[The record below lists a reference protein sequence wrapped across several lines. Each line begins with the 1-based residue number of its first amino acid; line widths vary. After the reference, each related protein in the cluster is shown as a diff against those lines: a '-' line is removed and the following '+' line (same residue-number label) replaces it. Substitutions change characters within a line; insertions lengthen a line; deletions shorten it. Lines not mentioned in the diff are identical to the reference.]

1 MANFITVPSSSTA
14 ICFLKTFVIEQKWTI
29 RLAAAVI
36 SLHFIYDKI
45 TKPPAS
51 LRHLPQAGF
60 FAVLGAIKNSKPIDQ
75 IAHEISFPTVANSNH
90 GLYVRFD
97 NVGWTVHVIDPGAV
111 RAILMSN
118 DLFPKSITS
127 LQTRRGTL
135 AGRLVTGPNILFLSG
150 DHWKKQRKVINPS
163 FHRAL
168 PLKIFGR
175 LSQKM
180 LDTIETEKDDGKLID
195 ICDITQRW
203 ALDVLGEFAFGFK
216 FHALENNG
224 DDNEWVR
231 RYNTIVKAATNPLY
245 FVFPSIER
253 QFKSW
258 IPGRRKAHEEL
269 EKFFGMIHAM
279 ADERRQVIL
288 NSANTVVADEQK
300 KHAGEKD
307 LLTLMIEA
315 EHEGQGRLTDEEF
328 ESNLS
333 IFFLAGHDTTA
344 SAVAFAIY
352 HLAVHPDKQRKAR
365 EEVIRIFGDDHSGI
379 LPTLE
384 QTHELSYINMVIKE
398 NLRVNPPAVNMIPRR
413 ATQDTELAGV
423 FIPKDTCLSIDVYDL
438 HHNPKVW
445 KNPDQFDPERFAPG
459 GEVDQ
464 LSGSGLPWTPFS
476 NGLRSCIGMN
486 FSLMSQ
492 RVLLSMLLRK
502 YEWSLP
508 ENSIHKEK
516 ILTEGLQIIKPKDL
530 FVKFTKRY

>member
-1 MANFITVPSSSTA
+1 MVNFIAVPSSSTA
-14 ICFLKTFVIEQKWTI
+14 ICFVKTFVVEQKWVI
-29 RLAAAVI
+29 RLATAVI
-36 SLHFIYDKI
+36 SLYFIYNKI

-60 FAVLGAIKNSKPIDQ
+60 FTVLSAIKNLKPIDQ
-75 IAHEISFPTVANSNH
+75 IAHEISFPAVANSNH

-97 NVGWTVHVIDPGAV
+97 NAGWAVHVMDPVAV
-111 RAILMSN
+111 KDILMSN

-135 AGRLVTGPNILFLSG
+135 AGRLITGPNILFLSG
-150 DHWKKQRKVINPS
+150 DHWKKQRKIINPS
-163 FHRAL
+163 FHRVL
-168 PLKIFGR
+168 PPKIFGR

-180 LDTIETEKDDGKLID
+180 LDTIETEMQIKKDDGKSID

-224 DDNEWVR
+224 DDNEWVT
-231 RYNTIVKAATNPLY
+231 RYNTIVKAAGNPLY
-245 FVFPSIER
+245 FIFPSIER

-269 EKFFGMIHAM
+269 AKFFGMIHAM

-288 NSANTVVADEQK
+288 NSANTIVDDKQK
-300 KHAGEKD
+300 KHDGEKD
-307 LLTLMIEA
+307 VLTLMIEA
-315 EHEGQGRLTDEEF
+315 EHKGQDRLTDEEF

-352 HLAVHPDKQRKAR
+352 HLAVHPDTQRKAR
-365 EEVIRIFGDDHSGI
+365 EEVIRIFGDDHSDI

-384 QTHELSYINMVIKE
+384 QTRELSYINM
-398 NLRVNPPAVNMIPRR
+398 NLRINPPAIHMIPRR

-423 FIPKDTCLSIDVYDL
+423 LIPKDTRLSIDVYDL

-445 KNPDQFDPERFAPG
+445 KNPDLFDPERFAPG

-486 FSLMSQ
+486 FSLMGQ
-492 RVLLSMLLRK
+492 RVLLSMLRK
-502 YEWSLP
+502 PFLFCSRLP
-508 ENSIHKEK
+508 
-516 ILTEGLQIIKPKDL
+516 
-530 FVKFTKRY
+530 R